1 MYAHSRHVTKTIMLG
16 DAEQCSD
23 FDLMPKCKN
32 CTQFTADTETVEMG
46 VCQAST
52 MEPKFFAF
60 PDMVSVTCEFYKES

>member
-46 VCQAST
+46 VCQAQTSASRD
-52 MEPKFFAF
+52 EF
-60 PDMVSVTCEFYKES
+60 SVEVYASAIW